1 MGLYD
6 DVVEIPRRTMILF
19 FVVDTSGSMQG
30 SKIGTVNA
38 AIEEIIPELKD
49 ISETNADAQIKVAT
63 LAFSR
68 GAKWI
73 QSEPVPVERFR
84 WDYLEAEG
92 VTDLGAAC
100 TELNQKLSKNQFMSD
115 ATGSFAP
122 AIFLL
127 SDGEPTDNY
136 REQLS
141 LLKENNWF
149 KKAIKVAI
157 AIGDEA
163 NKLVL
168 SEFTGSEE
176 SVVTVYNSS
185 TLKKWVQFVSVRASK
200 VGSKN
205 SKISNTT
212 AEEDWN
218 NSDNSSTNS
227 LTNNGSL
234 ITSKQE
240 EFIKEMQ
247 FQVIDSINWD
257 NFDSDNVDD
266 QW

>member
-6 DVVEIPRRTMILF
+6 DVVEIPRRTMVLF

-30 SKIGTVNA
+30 SKMGTVNS

-49 ISETNADAQIKVAT
+49 ISETNADAQIKIAT
-63 LAFSR
+63 LTFSQ
-68 GAKWI
+68 GARWI
-73 QSEPVPVERFR
+73 QSEPINAESFK
-84 WDYLEAEG
+84 WNYLNAEG

-100 TELNQKLSKNQFMSD
+100 YELNQKLSKNQFMSD
-115 ATGSFAP
+115 TTGSFAP

-127 SDGEPTDNY
+127 SDGEPTDDY
-136 REQLS
+136 KRELEK
-141 LLKENNWF
+141 LKQNNWF

-163 NKLVL
+163 NKSVL
-168 SEFTGSEE
+168 ADFTGSSE
-176 SVVTVYNSS
+176 SVVTVYNSA

-200 VGSKN
+200 VGSKTA
-205 SKISNTT
+205 KINTT
-212 AEEDWN
+212 AEEDW
-218 NSDNSSTNS
+218 DNSENS
-227 LTNNGSL
+227 GGL

-247 FQVIDSINWD
+247 SQVIDSISWD
-257 NFDSDNVDD
+257 DFDNDNVDD

>member
-6 DVVEIPRRTMILF
+6 DVVEIPRRTMVLF

-30 SKIGTVNA
+30 AKMGTVNS

-49 ISETNADAQIKVAT
+49 ISETNADAQIKIAT
-63 LAFSR
+63 LSFSK
-68 GAKWI
+68 GARWI
-73 QSEPVPVERFR
+73 QNEPINAEKFK
-84 WDYLEAEG
+84 WDYLVAEG

-100 TELNQKLSKNQFMSD
+100 WELNEKLSKNQFMRD

-127 SDGEPTDNY
+127 SDGEPTDDY
-136 REQLS
+136 KQKLE
-141 LLKENNWF
+141 LLKQNSWF

-157 AIGDEA
+157 AIGEEA
-163 NKLVL
+163 NKSVL
-168 SEFTGSEE
+168 AEFTGSEE
-176 SVVTVYNSS
+176 SVVTVYNTA

-205 SKISNTT
+205 SKITATT

-218 NSDNSSTNS
+218 NSDTS
-227 LTNNGSL
+227 GL

-247 FQVIDSINWD
+247 FQVVDSINWE
-257 NFDSDNVDD
+257 NFDNDNTDD